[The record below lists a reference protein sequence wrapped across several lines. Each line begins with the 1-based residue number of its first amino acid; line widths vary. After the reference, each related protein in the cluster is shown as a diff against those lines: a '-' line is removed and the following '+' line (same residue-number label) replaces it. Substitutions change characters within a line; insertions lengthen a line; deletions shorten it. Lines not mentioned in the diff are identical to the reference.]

1 MTAFDPVHQAKF
13 PGRPPAAL
21 QRLVY
26 GLEPLKDDRKRLVDV
41 VEGSPVIAP
50 ITLDMV
56 PPLP

>member
-1 MTAFDPVHQAKF
+1 MQQAKF